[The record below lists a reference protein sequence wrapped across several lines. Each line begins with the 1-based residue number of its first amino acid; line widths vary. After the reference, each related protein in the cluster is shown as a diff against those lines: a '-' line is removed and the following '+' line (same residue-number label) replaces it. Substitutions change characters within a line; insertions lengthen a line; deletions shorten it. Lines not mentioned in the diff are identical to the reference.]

1 MDIMDDFSGNK
12 SNDSTKWNYFKND
25 PIVPESEQLT
35 SEERKELTKSVGLCM
50 NRVVSTNEYYR
61 RLAEF
66 WRNAGEDSYAEEALL
81 RMDDEDDD

>member
-1 MDIMDDFSGNK
+1 MDIMDDFSEGRK
-12 SNDSTKWNYFKND
+12 SIKWNYFSD
-25 PIVPESEQLT
+25 DTIVPDSEQLT
-35 SEERKELTKSVGLCM
+35 SEERKEITRLVGLCM

-66 WRNAGEDSYAEEALL
+66 WRNIGEDSYAEEALL

>member
-1 MDIMDDFSGNK
+1 MDILDDFSEGRK
-12 SNDSTKWNYFKND
+12 SIKWNYFSD
-25 PIVPESEQLT
+25 DTIVPDSEQLT
-35 SEERKELTKSVGLCM
+35 GDERKELTKLVGMCM

-66 WRNAGEDSYAEEALL
+66 WRKIGEDSYAEEALL

>member
-1 MDIMDDFSGNK
+1 MDIMDDFSEGRK
-12 SNDSTKWNYFKND
+12 SIKWNYFSD
-25 PIVPESEQLT
+25 DTIVPDIEQLK
-35 SEERKELTKSVGLCM
+35 SEERKELTRLVGLCM

>member
-1 MDIMDDFSGNK
+1 MDIMDDFSEGRK
-12 SNDSTKWNYFKND
+12 SIKWNYFSD
-25 PIVPESEQLT
+25 DTIVPDSEQLT
-35 SEERKELTKSVGLCM
+35 SEERKEITRLVGLCM

-66 WRNAGEDSYAEEALL
+66 WRKIGEDSYAEEALL

>member
-1 MDIMDDFSGNK
+1 MDIMDDFSEGRK
-12 SNDSTKWNYFKND
+12 SIKWNYFSD
-25 PIVPESEQLT
+25 DTIVPDSEQLK
-35 SEERKELTKSVGLCM
+35 SEERKELTRLVGLCM

-81 RMDDEDDD
+81 RMNDEDDD

>member
-1 MDIMDDFSGNK
+1 MDIMDDFSEGRK
-12 SNDSTKWNYFKND
+12 SIKWNYFSD
-25 PIVPESEQLT
+25 DTIVPDSEQLT
-35 SEERKELTKSVGLCM
+35 SEERKEITRLVGLCM

-66 WRNAGEDSYAEEALL
+66 WRNVGEDSYAEEALL

>member
-1 MDIMDDFSGNK
+1 MDIMDDFSEGRK
-12 SNDSTKWNYFKND
+12 SIKWNYFSD
-25 PIVPESEQLT
+25 DTIVPDSEQLT
-35 SEERKELTKSVGLCM
+35 SEERKEITRLVGLCM

-81 RMDDEDDD
+81 RMDDEGDN